1 MAHQIKKNLGVIT
14 HRGGAEFRVWAPF
27 AKQVYIDG
35 TFTPNGKQPLTSED
49 DGYWFALIHGAEPGH
64 QYKYIIETP
73 DGRLL
78 ERNDPRARAITSS
91 DKGFSV
97 IVDNEFDWQSDNFVM
112 PPKCDH
118 VIYELH
124 VGMIEIGRAS
134 CRERV

>member
-35 TFTPNGKQPLTSED
+35 TFTPSGRQPLTSED

-78 ERNDPRARAITSS
+78 
-91 DKGFSV
+91 
-97 IVDNEFDWQSDNFVM
+97 
-112 PPKCDH
+112 
-118 VIYELH
+118 
-124 VGMIEIGRAS
+124 
-134 CRERV
+134 